1 MFTIEDHEWPIEPF
15 MEGADMIS
23 TVEFASSEGLDV
35 YLSSAGGRN
44 ANSGDYVWSNG
55 RLNYAQSGQWGY
67 FRVLPPN
74 DQRIQPLRGSAPAGS
89 STAELEQPE
98 SIKPTP
104 TSFK

>member
-1 MFTIEDHEWPIEPF
+1 
-15 MEGADMIS
+15 MIS

-35 YLSSAGGRN
+35 FMSSAGGRN

-67 FRVLPPN
+67 FRVLPKGDP
-74 DQRIQPLRGSAPAGS
+74 RIQPLSGAAVGTKR
-89 STAELEQPE
+89 AELSQPE

-104 TSFK
+104 ASLK